1 MTASQPQIEASPE
14 QSSVEARLLN
24 ADELNPSGWSAFA
37 KLIEPVMRHTADY
50 TVENVVA
57 NVKAGDMQGWAIV
70 DMEAEAC
77 IGAIATR
84 LSTFESGLEACTI
97 VAAATVSTKL
107 KYTDWRNVIAQ
118 IEDFARFN
126 DCDIVRIAG
135 RAGWSKVLPEYKT
148 SYVCIEK
155 CIREKQS

>member
-14 QSSVEARLLN
+14 QSSVEAKLLN
-24 ADELNPSGWSAFA
+24 ADELHPSGWSAFA

-50 TVENVVA
+50 TVENVLA
-57 NVKAGDMQGWAIV
+57 NVKSGDMQGWAIV
-70 DMEAEAC
+70 DMDREIC

-84 LSTFESGLEACTI
+84 LSTFESGLEACTV
-97 VAAATVSTKL
+97 VAAATAKTKL
-107 KYTDWRNVIAQ
+107 RYADWRAIIAQ

-135 RAGWSKVLPEYKT
+135 RAGWSKILPEYTT

-155 CIREKQS
+155 CIREKQ